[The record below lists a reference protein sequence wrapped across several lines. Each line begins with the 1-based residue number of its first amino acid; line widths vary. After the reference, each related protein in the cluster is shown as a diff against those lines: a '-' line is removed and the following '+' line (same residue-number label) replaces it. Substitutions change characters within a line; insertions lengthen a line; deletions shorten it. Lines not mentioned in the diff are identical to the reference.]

1 MTYLKSNDLFKLSAP
16 ESLFQRIPRPIV
28 IADHL
33 MTPDNLGAMI
43 RLADN
48 IGASEM
54 CFLGKEDEHRMG
66 RVRRAAASSRD
77 NIKWYFC
84 EETDLRKIVPE
95 GKTIVAIETAD
106 NATCIYDTQLP
117 ENVAFIVG
125 SESHGLSNELLAQC
139 DMVVYIPVPGPTRSL
154 NVSHAAAV
162 ALFEWQRQM
171 LKKCGMMK
179 CEAFDVVNAECR
191 MAQSDAGLRP
201 HSAFNIQHSAFSI
214 QHSSLKKYKHL
225 FFDLDR
231 TLWDFDAAAE
241 VAFERIYDKYD
252 LKSLGIPN
260 AHEFHEVYHP
270 LNEQLWVLYRAD
282 QITKD
287 DLNRTRFL
295 KPLEHYGIHDI
306 ELADHLSE
314 DYVYW
319 SPRIVRLVPGTME
332 LLDYLKPKYH
342 LHLIT
347 NGFQEV
353 QHTKL
358 SGSGLEP
365 YFETLTVSEEVGVKK
380 PNPEIFYY
388 ALRKAHATAEES
400 LVIGD
405 EMAVDID
412 GARAAGIDQVFFN
425 PSGESV
431 EGERTYEVRNLLEI
445 KSII

>member
-1 MTYLKSNDLFKLSAP
+1 MSYLKSNTLF
-16 ESLFQRIPRPIV
+16 EQIRTEDIYHWVPRPML

-33 MTPDNLGAMI
+33 LTPDNIGAMI

-48 IGASEM
+48 IGATEV
-54 CFLGKEDEHRMG
+54 CFLGREEDHRLG
-66 RVRRAAASSRD
+66 KVRRAAASSRD
-77 NIKWYFC
+77 NIKWYFT

-95 GKTIVAIETAD
+95 GKSIVAVETAD
-106 NATCIYDTQLP
+106 NATCIYDTPLP
-117 ENVAFIVG
+117 ENVVFIVG
-125 SESHGLSNELLAQC
+125 SESHGLSDDLLAQC
-139 DMVVYIPVPGPTRSL
+139 DQVVYIPVPGPTRSL

-171 LKKCGMMK
+171 LAKCGMMN
-179 CEAFDVVNAECR
+179 DECG
-191 MAQSDAGLRP
+191 MGAKPSIALR
-201 HSAFNIQHSAFSI
+201 HSAFNIQHSE
-214 QHSSLKKYKHL
+214 LKYKHI

-241 VAFERIYDKYD
+241 VAFERIYEKYN

-270 LNEQLWVLYRAD
+270 LNEQLWVQYRANE
-282 QITKD
+282 ITKD
-287 DLNRTRFL
+287 ELNRTRFL
-295 KPLEHYGIHDI
+295 KPLEHYGILDV

-332 LLDYLKPKYH
+332 LLNYLKPKYH

-358 SGSGLEP
+358 SGSGMEP

-380 PNPEIFYY
+380 PNPEIFLY
-388 ALRKAHATAEES
+388 ALRKAQATAEES
-400 LVIGD
+400 LMIGD

-412 GARAAGIDQVFFN
+412 GARVAGIDQIFFN
-425 PSGESV
+425 PSGENV
-431 EGERTYEVRNLLEI
+431 EGERTFEVEKLVEI
-445 KSII
+445 MQIL

>member
-1 MTYLKSNDLFKLSAP
+1 MAYLKSNDLFGKLNP
-16 ESLFQRIPRPIV
+16 ETLYEHVPRPLL

-33 MTPDNLGAMI
+33 MTPDNMGAMI

-48 IGASEM
+48 IGASEV
-54 CFLGKEDEHRMG
+54 CFLGSEDEHRLG
-66 RVRRAAASSRD
+66 KVRRAAASSRD
-77 NIKWYFC
+77 NIRWYFYDGN
-84 EETDLRKIVPE
+84 DLRKIVPE
-95 GKTIVAIETAD
+95 GKKIVAIETAD
-106 NATCIYDTQLP
+106 NATCIYDTPLP
-117 ENVAFIVG
+117 EDVAFIVG
-125 SESHGLSNELLAQC
+125 SERNGLSEDLLAQC

-171 LKKCGMMK
+171 K
-179 CEAFDVVNAECR
+179 CR
-191 MAQSDAGLRP
+191 MQVETHHSSFSIH
-201 HSAFNIQHSAFSI
+201 HSA
-214 QHSSLKKYKHL
+214 LKKYQHI

-241 VAFERIYDKYD
+241 VAFERIYEKYN
-252 LKSLGIPN
+252 LKSLGIPS

-282 QITKD
+282 KITKD
-287 DLNRTRFL
+287 ELNRTRFVL
-295 KPLEHYGIHDI
+295 PLEHYGIHDTD
-306 ELADHLSE
+306 LADHLSE

-332 LLDYLKPKYH
+332 LLEYLKPKYH

-380 PNPEIFYY
+380 PNPEIFHY
-388 ALRKAHATAEES
+388 ALRKAGAKAEES
-400 LVIGD
+400 LMIGD

-412 GARAAGIDQVFFN
+412 GARAAGMDTLLFH
-425 PSGESV
+425 PTEDRV
-431 EGERTYEVRNLLEI
+431 EGECTYEVRSLMEIIGLL
-445 KSII
+445 

>member
-1 MTYLKSNDLFKLSAP
+1 MSYLKSNDLFDKLNP
-16 ESLFQRIPRPIV
+16 ETLYERLPHPIL

-48 IGASEM
+48 IGASEV
-54 CFLGKEDEHRMG
+54 CFLGNEEEHRLG
-66 RVRRAAASSRD
+66 KVRRAAASSRD
-77 NIKWYFC
+77 NIRWYFS
-84 EETDLRKIVPE
+84 EETDLHQIVPK
-95 GKTIVAIETAD
+95 GKKIVAIETAN
-106 NATCIYDTQLP
+106 NATCIYDTPLP
-117 ENVAFIVG
+117 EDIAFIVG
-125 SESHGLSNELLAQC
+125 NERNGLSDGLLDQC

-171 LKKCGMMK
+171 LRK
-179 CEAFDVVNAECR
+179 CEIKNAECG
-191 MAQSDAGLRP
+191 MPQSDAGFRP
-201 HSAFNIQHSAFSI
+201 HSAFSI
-214 QHSSLKKYKHL
+214 QHSELKYKHV

-241 VAFERIYDKYD
+241 VAFERIYEKYD
-252 LKSLGIPN
+252 LKSLGIPS

-270 LNEQLWVLYRAD
+270 LNEELWVLYRAD
-282 QITKD
+282 KITKD
-287 DLNRTRFL
+287 ELNRTRFM

-332 LLDYLKPKYH
+332 LLDYLRPKYH

-358 SGSGLEP
+358 NGSGLEP

-380 PNPEIFYY
+380 PNPEIFHY
-388 ALRKAHATAEES
+388 ALRKAGAIAEES
-400 LVIGD
+400 IMIGD

-412 GARAAGIDQVFFN
+412 GARAAGMDTVMFN
-425 PSGESV
+425 PKREII
-431 EGERTYEVRNLLEI
+431 EGNRTFEVNDLREI
-445 KSII
+445 MEIL

>member
-1 MTYLKSNDLFKLSAP
+1 MAYLKSNDLFGKLAP
-16 ESLFQRIPRPIV
+16 EALFDRVPRPIV

-33 MTPDNLGAMI
+33 LTPDNMGAMI

-48 IGASEM
+48 IGATEV
-54 CFLGKEDEHRMG
+54 CFLGNEDEHRLA

-77 NIKWYFC
+77 NIRWYFS
-84 EETDLRKIVPE
+84 EESDLHKIVPE
-95 GKTIVAIETAD
+95 GKQIVAIETAD

-117 ENVAFIVG
+117 EDVAFIVG
-125 SESHGLSNELLAQC
+125 SESHGLSEELLVQC

-171 LKKCGMMK
+171 NSKMR
-179 CEAFDVVNAECR
+179 EVRR
-191 MAQSDAGLRP
+191 MVPCPVS
-201 HSAFNIQHSAFSI
+201 
-214 QHSSLKKYKHL
+214 KYKHI

-241 VAFERIYDKYD
+241 VAFERIYEKYN
-252 LKSLGIPN
+252 LKSLGIPS

-282 QITKD
+282 KITKD
-287 DLNRTRFL
+287 ELNRTRFM
-295 KPLEHYGIHDI
+295 KPLEHYGIHNT

-332 LLDYLKPKYH
+332 MLDYLKPKYH

-358 SGSGLEP
+358 NGSGLEP

-380 PNPEIFYY
+380 PNPEIFHY
-388 ALRKAHATAEES
+388 ALRKALATAEES
-400 LVIGD
+400 LMIGD
-405 EMAVDID
+405 EMAVDIE
-412 GARAAGIDQVFFN
+412 GARAAGMDTLLFN
-425 PSGESV
+425 PNGEKV
-431 EGERTYEVRNLLEI
+431 EGYRTYEIHDLLEI
-445 KSII
+445 KGLL

>member
-1 MTYLKSNDLFKLSAP
+1 MSYLKSNDLFEKLNP
-16 ESLFQRIPRPIV
+16 ESLYRRVPRPIL

-48 IGASEM
+48 IGATEV
-54 CFLGKEDEHRMG
+54 CFLGKEEEHRLG
-66 RVRRAAASSRD
+66 KVRRAAASSRD
-77 NIKWYFC
+77 NIRWYFS
-84 EETDLRKIVPE
+84 EESDLRKIVLA
-95 GKTIVAIETAD
+95 GKQIVAIETAD

-117 ENVAFIVG
+117 ENVAFVVG
-125 SESHGLSNELLAQC
+125 SESCGLSEDLLAQC
-139 DMVVYIPVPGPTRSL
+139 DQVVYIPVPGPTRSL

-171 LKKCGMMK
+171 REK
-179 CEAFDVVNAECR
+179 VVPKR
-191 MAQSDAGLRP
+191 
-201 HSAFNIQHSAFSI
+201 
-214 QHSSLKKYKHL
+214 YKHV

-241 VAFERIYDKYD
+241 VAFERIYDKYG
-252 LKSLGIPN
+252 LKSLGIPS

-270 LNEQLWVLYRAD
+270 LNEQLWVLYRSD

-287 DLNRTRFL
+287 ELNRIRFL
-295 KPLEHYGIHDI
+295 KPLEHYGIHDV

-332 LLDYLKPKYH
+332 LLDYLMPKYH

-358 SGSGLEP
+358 SGSGMEP

-380 PNPEIFYY
+380 PNPEIFRY
-388 ALRKAHATAEES
+388 ALKKAGATAEES

-412 GARAAGIDQVFFN
+412 GARAAGIDQILFN
-425 PSGESV
+425 PSGEVV
-431 EGERTYEVRNLLEI
+431 EGERTFEVKSLLEI
-445 KSII
+445 MGIL

>member
-1 MTYLKSNDLFKLSAP
+1 MTSRKLPVMTYLKSNDLFADLAP
-16 ESLFQRIPRPIV
+16 ESLFERVPHPMV

-33 MTPDNLGAMI
+33 MTPDNIGAMI

-48 IGASEM
+48 IGASEV
-54 CFLGKEDEHRMG
+54 CFLGKEDEHRLG
-66 RVRRAAASSRD
+66 KVRRAAASSRD
-77 NIKWYFC
+77 NIRWYFS

-95 GKTIVAIETAD
+95 GKKIVAIETSD
-106 NATCIYDTQLP
+106 NATCIYDTELP
-117 ENVAFIVG
+117 EDVAFIVG
-125 SESHGLSNELLAQC
+125 SERNGLSDELLAQC

-154 NVSHAAAV
+154 NVSHAASV

-171 LKKCGMMK
+171 LT
-179 CEAFDVVNAECR
+179 
-191 MAQSDAGLRP
+191 
-201 HSAFNIQHSAFSI
+201 HSA
-214 QHSSLKKYKHL
+214 LKKYKHI

-241 VAFERIYDKYD
+241 VAFERIYEQYN
-252 LKSLGIPN
+252 LKSLGIPS

-270 LNEQLWVLYRAD
+270 LNERLWELYRED
-282 QITKD
+282 KITKA

-295 KPLEHYGIHDI
+295 KPLEHYGIHDV

-332 LLDYLKPKYH
+332 LLEYLKPKYH

-347 NGFQEV
+347 NGFEEV
-353 QHTKL
+353 QDTKL
-358 SGSGLEP
+358 TLSGMKP

-380 PNPEIFYY
+380 PNPEIFQY

-400 LVIGD
+400 LMIGD
-405 EMAVDID
+405 EMDVDID
-412 GARAAGIDQVFFN
+412 GARAAGIDTVLFN
-425 PSGESV
+425 PRGEKI
-431 EGERTYEVRNLLEI
+431 EGTRTFEVRNLLEI
-445 KSII
+445 MQIL

>member
-1 MTYLKSNDLFKLSAP
+1 MSYLKSNDLFDKLNP
-16 ESLFQRIPRPIV
+16 ETLYERLPHPIL

-48 IGASEM
+48 IGASEV
-54 CFLGKEDEHRMG
+54 CFLGNEEEHRLG
-66 RVRRAAASSRD
+66 KVRRAAASSRD
-77 NIKWYFC
+77 NIRWYFS
-84 EETDLRKIVPE
+84 EETDLHQIVPK
-95 GKTIVAIETAD
+95 GKKIVAIETAN
-106 NATCIYDTQLP
+106 NATCIYDTPLP
-117 ENVAFIVG
+117 EDIAFIVG
-125 SESHGLSNELLAQC
+125 NERNGLSDGLLDQC

-171 LKKCGMMK
+171 LRK
-179 CEAFDVVNAECR
+179 CEIKNAECG
-191 MAQSDAGLRP
+191 MPQSDAGFRP
-201 HSAFNIQHSAFSI
+201 HSAFSI
-214 QHSSLKKYKHL
+214 QHSELKYKHI

-241 VAFERIYDKYD
+241 VAFERIYEKYD
-252 LKSLGIPN
+252 LKSLGIPS

-270 LNEQLWVLYRAD
+270 LNEELWVLYRAD
-282 QITKD
+282 KITKD
-287 DLNRTRFL
+287 ELNRTRFM

-332 LLDYLKPKYH
+332 LLDYLRPKYH

-358 SGSGLEP
+358 NGSGLEP

-380 PNPEIFYY
+380 PNPEIFHY
-388 ALRKAHATAEES
+388 ALRKAGAIAEES
-400 LVIGD
+400 IMIGD

-412 GARAAGIDQVFFN
+412 GARAAGMDTVMFN
-425 PSGESV
+425 PKREII
-431 EGERTYEVRNLLEI
+431 EGNRTFEVNDLREI
-445 KSII
+445 MEIL

>member
-1 MTYLKSNDLFKLSAP
+1 MTYLKSNDLFKQNTP
-16 ESLFQRIPRPIV
+16 ESLFQRIPRPMV

-48 IGASEM
+48 IGACEM

-77 NIKWYFC
+77 NIKWYFS

-95 GKTIVAIETAD
+95 DKTIVAIETAD
-106 NATCIYDTQLP
+106 NATCIYDTPLP

-125 SESHGLSNELLAQC
+125 SESHGISENLLSQC
-139 DMVVYIPVPGPTRSL
+139 DLVVYIPVPGPTRSL

-171 LKKCGMMK
+171 REKMK
-179 CEAFDVVNAECR
+179 HYR
-191 MAQSDAGLRP
+191 
-201 HSAFNIQHSAFSI
+201 HI
-214 QHSSLKKYKHL
+214 

-252 LKSLGIPN
+252 LKSLGIPS

-270 LNEQLWVLYRAD
+270 LNERLWELYRED
-282 QITKD
+282 KITKA

-306 ELADHLSE
+306 ELADHLSG

-380 PNPEIFYY
+380 PNPEIFHY
-388 ALRKAHATAEES
+388 ALRKANATAEES

-425 PSGESV
+425 PSRMEV
-431 EGERTYEVRNLLEI
+431 EGERTFEVKRLSEI
-445 KSII
+445 MEII

>member
-1 MTYLKSNDLFKLSAP
+1 MAYLKSNDLFGKLNP
-16 ESLFQRIPRPIV
+16 ESLYEHVPRPLL

-33 MTPDNLGAMI
+33 MTPDNMGAMI

-48 IGASEM
+48 IGASEI
-54 CFLGKEDEHRMG
+54 CFLGSEDEHRLG
-66 RVRRAAASSRD
+66 KVRRAAASSRD
-77 NIKWYFC
+77 NIRWYFYDGN
-84 EETDLRKIVPE
+84 DLRKIVPE
-95 GKTIVAIETAD
+95 GKKIVAIETAD
-106 NATCIYDTQLP
+106 NATCIYDTPLP
-117 ENVAFIVG
+117 EDVAFIVG
-125 SESHGLSNELLAQC
+125 SERNGLSEDLLTQC

-171 LKKCGMMK
+171 K
-179 CEAFDVVNAECR
+179 CR
-191 MAQSDAGLRP
+191 MQMEP
-201 HSAFNIQHSAFSI
+201 H
-214 QHSSLKKYKHL
+214 HSSLKKYQHI

-241 VAFERIYDKYD
+241 VAFERIYEKYN
-252 LKSLGIPN
+252 LKSLGIPS

-282 QITKD
+282 KITKD
-287 DLNRTRFL
+287 ELNRTRFVL
-295 KPLEHYGIHDI
+295 PLEHYGIHDTD
-306 ELADHLSE
+306 LADHLSE

-332 LLDYLKPKYH
+332 LLEYLKPKYH

-380 PNPEIFYY
+380 PNPEIFHY
-388 ALRKAHATAEES
+388 ALRKGGAKAEDS
-400 LVIGD
+400 LMIGD

-412 GARAAGIDQVFFN
+412 GARAAGMDTLLFH
-425 PSGESV
+425 PTEDRV
-431 EGERTYEVRNLLEI
+431 EGECTYEVRSLMEIIGLL
-445 KSII
+445 

>member
-1 MTYLKSNDLFKLSAP
+1 MAYLKSNDLFGKLNP
-16 ESLFQRIPRPIV
+16 ETLYEHVPRPLL

-33 MTPDNLGAMI
+33 MTPDNMGAMI

-48 IGASEM
+48 IGASEI
-54 CFLGKEDEHRMG
+54 CFLGSEDKHRLG
-66 RVRRAAASSRD
+66 KVRRAAASSRD
-77 NIKWYFC
+77 NIRWYFYDGD
-84 EETDLRKIVPE
+84 DLRKIVPE
-95 GKTIVAIETAD
+95 GKKIVAIETAD
-106 NATCIYDTQLP
+106 NATCIYDTPLP
-117 ENVAFIVG
+117 EDVAFIVG
-125 SESHGLSNELLAQC
+125 SERNGLSEDLLAQC

-171 LKKCGMMK
+171 K
-179 CEAFDVVNAECR
+179 CR
-191 MAQSDAGLRP
+191 MQMEP
-201 HSAFNIQHSAFSI
+201 H
-214 QHSSLKKYKHL
+214 HSSLKKYQHI

-241 VAFERIYDKYD
+241 VAFERIYEKYN
-252 LKSLGIPN
+252 LKSLGIPS

-282 QITKD
+282 KITKD
-287 DLNRTRFL
+287 ELNRTRFVL
-295 KPLEHYGIHDI
+295 PLEHYGIHDTD
-306 ELADHLSE
+306 LADHLSE

-332 LLDYLKPKYH
+332 LLEYLKPKYH

-353 QHTKL
+353 QHTKM

-380 PNPEIFYY
+380 PNPEIFHY
-388 ALRKAHATAEES
+388 ALRKAGAKAEDS
-400 LVIGD
+400 LMIGD

-412 GARAAGIDQVFFN
+412 GARAAGMDTLLFH
-425 PSGESV
+425 PTEDRV
-431 EGERTYEVRNLLEI
+431 EGECTYEVRRLMEIIGLL
-445 KSII
+445 

>member
-1 MTYLKSNDLFKLSAP
+1 MTSRKLPVMTYLKSNDLFADLAP
-16 ESLFQRIPRPIV
+16 ESLFERVPHPMV

-33 MTPDNLGAMI
+33 MTPDNIGAMI

-48 IGASEM
+48 IGASEV
-54 CFLGKEDEHRMG
+54 CFLGKEDEHRLG
-66 RVRRAAASSRD
+66 KVRRAAASSRD
-77 NIKWYFC
+77 NIRWYFS

-95 GKTIVAIETAD
+95 GKKIVAIETSD
-106 NATCIYDTQLP
+106 NATCIYDTELP
-117 ENVAFIVG
+117 EDVAFIVG
-125 SESHGLSNELLAQC
+125 SERNGLSDELLAQC

-154 NVSHAAAV
+154 NVSHAASV

-171 LKKCGMMK
+171 LT
-179 CEAFDVVNAECR
+179 
-191 MAQSDAGLRP
+191 
-201 HSAFNIQHSAFSI
+201 HSA
-214 QHSSLKKYKHL
+214 LKKYKHI

-241 VAFERIYDKYD
+241 VAFERIYEQYN
-252 LKSLGIPN
+252 LKSLGIPS

-270 LNEQLWVLYRAD
+270 LNERLWELYRED
-282 QITKD
+282 KITKA

-295 KPLEHYGIHDI
+295 KPLEHYGIHDVK
-306 ELADHLSE
+306 LADHLSE

-347 NGFQEV
+347 NGFEEV
-353 QHTKL
+353 QDTKL
-358 SGSGLEP
+358 TLSGMKP

-380 PNPEIFYY
+380 PNPEIFQY

-400 LVIGD
+400 LMIGD
-405 EMAVDID
+405 EMVVDID
-412 GARAAGIDQVFFN
+412 GARAAGIDTVLFN
-425 PSGESV
+425 PRGEKI
-431 EGERTYEVRNLLEI
+431 EGTRTFEVRNLQEI
-445 KSII
+445 KQIL

>member
-1 MTYLKSNDLFKLSAP
+1 MTYLKSNDLFKQTTP
-16 ESLFQRIPRPIV
+16 EEIFNRLPRPMIL
-28 IADHL
+28 ADHL

-54 CFLGKEDEHRMG
+54 CFLDNESHHDLAK
-66 RVRRAAASSRD
+66 VRRAAASSRD
-77 NIKWYFC
+77 NIRWYFTV
-84 EETDLRKIVPE
+84 ETDLRKLVPE
-95 GKTIVAIETAD
+95 GKTIVAIETTD
-106 NATCIYDTQLP
+106 NATCIYDTELP
-117 ENVAFIVG
+117 EDVAFIVG
-125 SESHGLSNELLAQC
+125 SERNGISEDLLQQC
-139 DMVVYIPVPGPTRSL
+139 DRVVYIPVPGPTRSL

-171 LKKCGMMK
+171 
-179 CEAFDVVNAECR
+179 R
-191 MAQSDAGLRP
+191 MRRQKTGDRRQKAYR
-201 HSAFNIQHSAFSI
+201 
-214 QHSSLKKYKHL
+214 HL

-241 VAFERIYDKYD
+241 VAFEKIYEIHH
-252 LKSLGIPN
+252 LKTLGIPS
-260 AHEFHEVYHP
+260 AHDFHMVYHP
-270 LNEQLWVLYRAD
+270 LNEHLWELYRAN

-306 ELADHLSE
+306 GLADRLSE

-319 SPRIVRLVPGTME
+319 SPRIVRLVPGTLE
-332 LLDYLKPKYH
+332 LLEYLKPKYH

-347 NGFQEV
+347 NGFEEV
-353 QHTKL
+353 QSLKL
-358 SGSGLEP
+358 NGSGMAP

-380 PNPEIFYY
+380 PNPEIFFY
-388 ALRKAHATAEES
+388 ALKKAGAKAEES
-400 LVIGD
+400 LMIGD

-425 PSGESV
+425 PSKAKVDGV
-431 EGERTYEVRNLLEI
+431 RTFEVHHLLEI
-445 KSII
+445 KELI

>member
-1 MTYLKSNDLFKLSAP
+1 MSYLKSNDLF
-16 ESLFQRIPRPIV
+16 ERIPTEDLYHLVPHPML

-33 MTPDNLGAMI
+33 MTPDNLGAII

-48 IGASEM
+48 IGATEV
-54 CFLGKEDEHRMG
+54 CFLGNEDEHRLG
-66 RVRRAAASSRD
+66 KVRRSAASSRD
-77 NIKWYFC
+77 NIRWYFS
-84 EETDLRKIVPE
+84 EETDLHKIVPE
-95 GKTIVAIETAD
+95 GKSIVAIETAD

-117 ENVAFIVG
+117 EDAAFIVG
-125 SESHGLSNELLAQC
+125 SERHGIREELLKQC

-171 LKKCGMMK
+171 RIRSKKGEVRSKKCY
-179 CEAFDVVNAECR
+179 R
-191 MAQSDAGLRP
+191 
-201 HSAFNIQHSAFSI
+201 
-214 QHSSLKKYKHL
+214 HL

-241 VAFERIYDKYD
+241 VAFERIYEQYH
-252 LKSLGIPN
+252 LRELGIPS
-260 AHEFHEVYHP
+260 AHEFHMVYHP
-270 LNEQLWVLYRAD
+270 LNEKLWELYRAD

-287 DLNRTRFL
+287 ELNRTRFL

-306 ELADHLSE
+306 ALADHLSE

-332 LLDYLKPKYH
+332 LLEYLKPKYH

-347 NGFQEV
+347 NGFEEV

-358 SGSGLEP
+358 SGSGMEP

-380 PNPEIFYY
+380 PNPEIFRY
-388 ALRKAHATAEES
+388 ALKKAGATPEES
-400 LVIGD
+400 LMIGD
-405 EMAVDID
+405 EMAVDIN

-425 PSGESV
+425 ATGQPAQGQC
-431 EGERTYEVRNLLEI
+431 TFEVSSLSEI
-445 KSII
+445 KGIL

>member
-1 MTYLKSNDLFKLSAP
+1 MTSRKLPVMTYLKSNDLFADLAP
-16 ESLFQRIPRPIV
+16 ESLFERVPHPMV

-33 MTPDNLGAMI
+33 MTPDNIGAMI

-48 IGASEM
+48 IGASEV
-54 CFLGKEDEHRMG
+54 CFLGKEDEHRLG
-66 RVRRAAASSRD
+66 KVRRAAASSRD
-77 NIKWYFC
+77 NIRWYFS

-95 GKTIVAIETAD
+95 GKKIVAIETSD
-106 NATCIYDTQLP
+106 NATCIYDTELP
-117 ENVAFIVG
+117 EDVAFIVG
-125 SESHGLSNELLAQC
+125 SERNGLSDELLAQC

-154 NVSHAAAV
+154 NVSHAASV

-171 LKKCGMMK
+171 LT
-179 CEAFDVVNAECR
+179 
-191 MAQSDAGLRP
+191 
-201 HSAFNIQHSAFSI
+201 HSA
-214 QHSSLKKYKHL
+214 LKKYKHI

-231 TLWDFDAAAE
+231 TLWDFNAAAE
-241 VAFERIYDKYD
+241 VAFERIYEQYN
-252 LKSLGIPN
+252 LKSLGIPS

-270 LNEQLWVLYRAD
+270 LNERLWELYRED
-282 QITKD
+282 KITKV

-295 KPLEHYGIHDI
+295 KPLEHYGIHDV

-332 LLDYLKPKYH
+332 LLEYLKPKYH

-347 NGFQEV
+347 NGFEEV
-353 QHTKL
+353 QDTKL
-358 SGSGLEP
+358 TLSGMKP

-380 PNPEIFYY
+380 PNPEIFQY

-400 LVIGD
+400 LMIGD

-412 GARAAGIDQVFFN
+412 GARAAGIDTVLFN
-425 PSGESV
+425 PRGEKI
-431 EGERTYEVRNLLEI
+431 EGTRTFEVRNLQEI
-445 KSII
+445 KQIL

>member
-1 MTYLKSNDLFKLSAP
+1 MAYLKSNDLFGKLNP
-16 ESLFQRIPRPIV
+16 ETLYEHVPRPLL

-33 MTPDNLGAMI
+33 MTPDNMGAMI

-48 IGASEM
+48 IGASEI
-54 CFLGKEDEHRMG
+54 CFLGSEDEHRLG
-66 RVRRAAASSRD
+66 KVRRAAASSRD
-77 NIKWYFC
+77 NIRWYFYDGN
-84 EETDLRKIVPE
+84 DLRKIVPE
-95 GKTIVAIETAD
+95 GKKIVAIETAD
-106 NATCIYDTQLP
+106 NATCIYDTPLP
-117 ENVAFIVG
+117 EDVAFIVG
-125 SESHGLSNELLAQC
+125 SERNGLSEDLLTQC

-171 LKKCGMMK
+171 K
-179 CEAFDVVNAECR
+179 CR
-191 MAQSDAGLRP
+191 MQMEP
-201 HSAFNIQHSAFSI
+201 H
-214 QHSSLKKYKHL
+214 HSSLKKYQHI

-241 VAFERIYDKYD
+241 VAFERIYEKYN
-252 LKSLGIPN
+252 LKSLGIPS

-282 QITKD
+282 KITKD
-287 DLNRTRFL
+287 ELNRTRFVL
-295 KPLEHYGIHDI
+295 PLEHYGIHDTD
-306 ELADHLSE
+306 LADHLSE

-332 LLDYLKPKYH
+332 LLEYLKPKYH

-380 PNPEIFYY
+380 PNPEIFHY
-388 ALRKAHATAEES
+388 ALRKAGAKAEDS
-400 LVIGD
+400 LMIGD

-412 GARAAGIDQVFFN
+412 GARAAGMDTLLFR
-425 PSGESV
+425 PTEDRV
-431 EGERTYEVRNLLEI
+431 EGECTYEVRSLMEIIGLL
-445 KSII
+445 

>member
-1 MTYLKSNDLFKLSAP
+1 MSYLKSNDLF
-16 ESLFQRIPRPIV
+16 ERIPTEDLYHLVPHPML

-33 MTPDNLGAMI
+33 MTPDNLGAII

-48 IGASEM
+48 IGATEV
-54 CFLGKEDEHRMG
+54 CFMGNEDEHRLG
-66 RVRRAAASSRD
+66 KVRRSAASSRD
-77 NIKWYFC
+77 NIRWYFS

-95 GKTIVAIETAD
+95 GKSIVAIETAD

-117 ENVAFIVG
+117 ENAAFIVG
-125 SESHGLSNELLAQC
+125 SERHGIREELLKQC

-171 LKKCGMMK
+171 RIRSKKEEERGKKCY
-179 CEAFDVVNAECR
+179 R
-191 MAQSDAGLRP
+191 
-201 HSAFNIQHSAFSI
+201 
-214 QHSSLKKYKHL
+214 HL

-241 VAFERIYDKYD
+241 VAFERIYEQYH
-252 LKSLGIPN
+252 LRELGIPS
-260 AHEFHEVYHP
+260 AHEFHMVYHP
-270 LNEQLWVLYRAD
+270 LNEKLWELYRAD

-287 DLNRTRFL
+287 ELNRTRFL

-306 ELADHLSE
+306 ALADHLSE

-332 LLDYLKPKYH
+332 LLEYLKPKYH

-347 NGFQEV
+347 NGFEEV

-358 SGSGLEP
+358 SGSGMEP

-380 PNPEIFYY
+380 PNPEIFRY
-388 ALRKAHATAEES
+388 ALKKAGATPEES
-400 LVIGD
+400 LMIGD

-425 PSGESV
+425 ATGQPAQGQC
-431 EGERTYEVRNLLEI
+431 TFEVSSLSEI
-445 KSII
+445 KGIL

>member
-1 MTYLKSNDLFKLSAP
+1 MTYLKSNDLFAQTEP
-16 ESLFQRIPRPIV
+16 ESLYSRIPRPMV

-33 MTPDNLGAMI
+33 LTPDNIGAMI

-48 IGASEM
+48 IGATEV
-54 CFLGKEDEHRMG
+54 CFLGNEDEHRLG
-66 RVRRAAASSRD
+66 KVRRAAASSRD
-77 NIKWYFC
+77 NIRWYFT
-84 EETDLRKIVPE
+84 EETDLHKVVPN

-125 SESHGLSNELLAQC
+125 SESHGLSEDLLAQC

-171 LKKCGMMK
+171 QIKCGIK
-179 CEAFDVVNAECR
+179 NAECGNR
-191 MAQSDAGLRP
+191 RFDAVNTRSDEGLGPNSTFR
-201 HSAFNIQHSAFSI
+201 IQHSE
-214 QHSSLKKYKHL
+214 LKYKHI

-241 VAFERIYDKYD
+241 VAFERIYDKYN
-252 LKSLGIPN
+252 LKELGIPS

-270 LNEQLWVLYRAD
+270 LNERLWELYREEK
-282 QITKD
+282 ITKD
-287 DLNRTRFL
+287 ELNHTRFM
-295 KPLEHYGIHDI
+295 KPLEHYGIHDTA
-306 ELADHLSE
+306 LADHLSE

-319 SPRIVRLVPGTME
+319 SPRIVKLVPGTME

-353 QHTKL
+353 QDTKL
-358 SGSGLEP
+358 SLSGMKP

-380 PNPEIFYY
+380 PNPEIFHY
-388 ALRKAHATAEES
+388 ALRKANATAEES

-412 GARAAGIDQVFFN
+412 GARTAGIDQVFFN
-425 PSGESV
+425 PKGESV
-431 EGERTYEVRNLLEI
+431 EGTRTFEVKDLLEI
-445 KSII
+445 RQIL

>member
-1 MTYLKSNDLFKLSAP
+1 MAYLKSNDLFAGLTP
-16 ESLFQRIPRPIV
+16 EQLFERVLHPMV

-33 MTPDNLGAMI
+33 MTPDNIGAMI

-48 IGASEM
+48 IGASEV
-54 CFLGKEDEHRMG
+54 CFLGKEDEHRLG
-66 RVRRAAASSRD
+66 KVRRAAASSRD
-77 NIKWYFC
+77 NIRWYFS
-84 EETDLRKIVPE
+84 EETDLHNIVPE
-95 GKTIVAIETAD
+95 GKKIVAIETSD
-106 NATCIYDTQLP
+106 NATCIYDTPLP
-117 ENVAFIVG
+117 EDVAFIVG
-125 SESHGLSNELLAQC
+125 SERNGLSEELLAQC

-171 LKKCGMMK
+171 LNNKG
-179 CEAFDVVNAECR
+179 
-191 MAQSDAGLRP
+191 
-201 HSAFNIQHSAFSI
+201 
-214 QHSSLKKYKHL
+214 SLSLSKGPSKYKHI

-241 VAFERIYDKYD
+241 VAFERIYEKYN
-252 LKSLGIPN
+252 LKNLGIPS
-260 AHEFHEVYHP
+260 AHDFHEVYHP
-270 LNEQLWVLYRAD
+270 LNERLWELYRENK
-282 QITKD
+282 ITKD

-295 KPLEHYGIHDI
+295 KPLEHYGIHDVA
-306 ELADHLSE
+306 LADHLSE

-358 SGSGLEP
+358 SGSGMEP

-388 ALRKAHATAEES
+388 ALRKANATAEES
-400 LVIGD
+400 IVIGD

-412 GARAAGIDQVFFN
+412 GARAAGIDQIFFN
-425 PSGESV
+425 PSGQQV
-431 EGERTYEVRNLLEI
+431 EGKRTYEVKTLLEI
-445 KSII
+445 KGLL